1 MRANPLA
8 GLEREVLIDRHTP
21 VVCRHDR
28 HTGSMD
34 IRRAEEVRDVLIV
47 PVVKERLVLVA
58 LVHSLIRVVLVI
70 LVDTS
75 LLALTCLG
83 SPLGSGKQC
92 V

>member
-58 LVHSLIRVVLVI
+58 LRGGGVKTGQRPWRGRRGLR
-70 LVDTS
+70 
-75 LLALTCLG
+75 G
-83 SPLGSGKQC
+83 
-92 V
+92 